1 MVAGA
6 SGFLG
11 LPVVAKLRGQGC
23 RITALARRDA
33 KPRLEELGCEVA
45 AMNLGVDRSIPKLAR
60 HDLAI
65 FLAQSRRYRNWPDD
79 SPDVLAVNV
88 LGLTQFLEA
97 ARRAG
102 VRRLFY
108 FSSGSVYEPSFDPL
122 REDSPVGSRDLYAM
136 SKRMGEE
143 ITLHYRGYFDVVIL
157 RPFVIYGPGQQDR
170 LVPMIL
176 SRVSRSEPISLH
188 PRDISDTNP
197 EGLVVTPCH
206 VEDAARITAALVETS
221 VDGVLNLAGC
231 ERVSIRA
238 IAEEAARILGQAP
251 RFEVDAE
258 PRTGDLIADPSR
270 LLGLVQPRFV
280 PFQEGL
286 AETVR
291 EGWEGGKAAQLRLR
305 TSRLEGAS

>member
-23 RITALARRDA
+23 RITALARREA
-33 KPRLEELGCEVA
+33 KARLEELGCEVTV
-45 AMNLGVDRSIPKLAR
+45 MNLGVDQSIPKLAR

-65 FLAQSRRYRNWPDD
+65 FLAQSSRYRNWPDD

-97 ARRAG
+97 ARSAG

-122 REDSPVGSRDLYAM
+122 REDSPVGGRDLYSM

-176 SRVSRSEPISLH
+176 SRVSRSESISL
-188 PRDISDTNP
+188 
-197 EGLVVTPCH
+197 
-206 VEDAARITAALVETS
+206 DAARITAALVETS

-251 RFEVDAE
+251 RFEVDAQ

-291 EGWEGGKAAQLRLR
+291 EGWEGGKAAHARLR
-305 TSRLEGAS
+305 TSRLRGAS